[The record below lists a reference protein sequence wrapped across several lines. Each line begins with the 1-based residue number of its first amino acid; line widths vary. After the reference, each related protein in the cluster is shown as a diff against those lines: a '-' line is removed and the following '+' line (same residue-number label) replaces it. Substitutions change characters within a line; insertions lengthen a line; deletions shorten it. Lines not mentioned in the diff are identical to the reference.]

1 MTFEQAVAALQQAK
15 ERNANRE
22 LGVLTIL
29 RETNQTAFDEIIEWC
44 RELETDRFKSE
55 QILAAILRG
64 QRAMFDAAM
73 QEFFDEAQ
81 RWEIT
86 RERLA
91 ELQSDPNTA
100 VPFGMPW

>member
-1 MTFEQAVAALQQAK
+1 MTFEDAVTIIAECK
-15 ERNANRE
+15 IRNCNRE

-29 RETNQTAFDEIIEWC
+29 RETNRTAFDEIIEWC
-44 RELETDRFKSE
+44 RELETDRFVSE
-55 QILAAILRG
+55 QILAAVLHG

-81 RWEIT
+81 RWKIT

-91 ELQSDPNTA
+91 ELQSDPNTEL
-100 VPFGMPW
+100 PFGMKL